1 MQRQPLVIANWK
13 MNGDRK
19 LVTTM
24 AEALR
29 EHAADY
35 PAVQVVV
42 CPPAVLLEAWQQAAF
57 YDQIYLGAQD
67 VNEHSHGAHTGEH
80 SCSLLAE
87 AGASFVLL
95 GHSERRQWYGD
106 SEPRIAAKVS
116 QVLAQ
121 DNMTAVLCVGESAEQ
136 RQQQQTFAV
145 VAAQLAAALGQV
157 ARCEQLV
164 IAYEPIW
171 AIGTGATA
179 SPEQAQEVHAM
190 IRQWLTEKFGSA
202 GREVRILY
210 GGSVKADN
218 AAALFAQTDIDGGLI
233 GGASLAADQF
243 VAICTAAQTRSS

>member
-1 MQRQPLVIANWK
+1 MMQRQPLVIANWK

-80 SCSLLAE
+80 SCLLLAE
-87 AGASFVLL
+87 AG
-95 GHSERRQWYGD
+95 
-106 SEPRIAAKVS
+106 IAAKVS

-145 VAAQLAAALGQV
+145 VAAQLAAALDQV